1 MRARWALLVGFWL
14 VASAWAFAQ
23 GGPPLLTDD
32 PGTPGNHNWEIN
44 LGFTF
49 DHRPDS
55 TQYEVPQL
63 DINYGYGER
72 IQLKYQVPW
81 IMLSEDGS
89 GRRDGLGNS
98 LFGVKWRFFDDE
110 KRGLELSTYP
120 QLELNNPNRSVQ
132 RNLVDR
138 GARFL
143 LPIEV
148 VKKVGSFDLNGEAGY
163 WFPQY
168 GPGAWILG
176 LAVGRQMNKRLE
188 LLGEIYDYR
197 TARPGQTDTT
207 FDGGGRLKLKGP
219 VGLLFMAGRSFYGSA
234 SGQSQFIGYIGLQFL
249 LPSHPKTLPL
259 REPVTRPR

>member
-1 MRARWALLVGFWL
+1 MTRGPLLAVFLLLASSALL
-14 VASAWAFAQ
+14 AQ

-32 PGTPGNHNWEIN
+32 PGTPGNGNWEIN

-49 DHRPDS
+49 DHRPGS
-55 TQYEVPQL
+55 SQYEVPQL

-72 IQLKYQVPW
+72 LQLKYQVPW
-81 IMLSEDGS
+81 VMFSEGGA

-98 LFGVKWRFFDDE
+98 LFGVKWRFFENE
-110 KRGLELSTYP
+110 KHGLELSTYP

-132 RNLVDR
+132 RGLADR
-138 GARFL
+138 GAQFL

-148 VKKVGSFDLNGEAGY
+148 VKKVGSFDVNGEAGY

-168 GPGAWILG
+168 GPGAWIFG
-176 LAVGRQMNKRLE
+176 LAVGRQMNQRLE
-188 LLGEIYDYR
+188 LLAEVYDFQ

-219 VGLLFMAGRSFYGSA
+219 LVLLFMAGRSFLPAS
-234 SGQSQFIGYIGLQFL
+234 SGQSQFIGYIGMQFL
-249 LPSHPKTLPL
+249 FSTHRKARPPH
-259 REPVTRPR
+259 EPASGRQ